1 MINDPCRTLS
11 VVSVVFIGIIITIPI
26 ICGFLGF
33 FLPSFNYQP
42 ILGKGEFSL
51 NYFYI
56 SMNIPGIYKSIILS
70 IFTCLVST
78 ILALFF
84 SQVILLYFFKTK
96 FYNYIKIIISP
107 LIALPHITMAICLI
121 FLLSPSGLLLRSIS
135 PWLTG
140 FDRPPNSYIF
150 PDEYGFFLIL
160 GLMLKEIPFLI
171 LVSLSALRE
180 FSSTKIFD
188 LGKSFQHSSFS
199 SWFIL
204 IFPII
209 YKKIRLVVFIII
221 AFSSSVVDMSLLLA
235 PSTPSTLSVRIL
247 QIFQSSDMDSFFIAS
262 NLSLIQLLII
272 IILLIFW
279 IVLEKIIKQKYFYI
293 FFIKIT
299 SFKLEFVKC
308 VILCFSIILF
318 LLSFMGIIS
327 SILWGFSENWYFP
340 NFFPN
345 DLNTSGFLSFY
356 DQNQSIIFISIFIP
370 LIVSLLSTS
379 LTIMWVELLDY
390 LNIKKT
396 QFEWIIFIPL
406 FIPQISF
413 LIGLQ
418 SFMIFLNY
426 NSFLIS
432 LIFVQLFYVIPYCFI
447 ILAPAMREVKSDY
460 IKVASSLGKN
470 RIGRLFKIK
479 IPLVLPSL
487 LTSFAIGMI
496 VSFSLYL
503 PVYFIGAGRVTTLT
517 VEALNLALSGSKQ
530 DLGIA
535 TFFQIFFPILLLI
548 IIAFINRKTIKW
560 KFNFN

>member
-1 MINDPCRTLS
+1 
-11 VVSVVFIGIIITIPI
+11 
-26 ICGFLGF
+26 
-33 FLPSFNYQP
+33 
-42 ILGKGEFSL
+42 
-51 NYFYI
+51 
-56 SMNIPGIYKSIILS
+56 MNIPGIYKSILLS
-70 IFTCLVST
+70 IFTGLVST
-78 ILALFF
+78 ALALFF

-96 FYNYIKIIISP
+96 IYNYLKIIISP
-107 LIALPHITMAICLI
+107 LIALPHITMAIGLI
-121 FLLSPSGLLLRSIS
+121 FLLSPSGLFLRSVS

-140 FDRPPNSYIF
+140 FDRPPNTYIF
-150 PDEYGFFLIL
+150 PDEYGFLLIL
-160 GLMLKEIPFLI
+160 GLMLKEIPFLV

-180 FSSTKIFD
+180 FSSKKFFD

-199 SWFIL
+199 TWFIL

-209 YKKIRLVVFIII
+209 YKKIRLVIFIII

-247 QIFQSSDMDSFFIAS
+247 QIFQSSDIDSFFIAS

-272 IILLIFW
+272 IILLKVWIFF
-279 IVLEKIIKQKYFYI
+279 EKIIKLKCFYN

-299 SFKLEFVKC
+299 SFKTEFLNF
-308 VILCFSIILF
+308 VILCLNIILF
-318 LLSFMGIIS
+318 LLSFTGIIC

-345 DLNTSGFLSFY
+345 DLNIDSFLSFY
-356 DQNQSIIFISIFIP
+356 YQNKSLILISIFIP
-370 LIVSLLSTS
+370 LIVSLLSIS
-379 LTIMWVELLDY
+379 LTIIWVELLDY
-390 LNIKKT
+390 LKIKKN
-396 QFEWIIFIPL
+396 QFEWIIFTPL

-413 LIGLQ
+413 LIGIQ
-418 SFMIFLNY
+418 SFIILFNY
-426 NSFLIS
+426 DSFLIP

-447 ILAPAMREVKSDY
+447 ILAPALREVKLDY

-470 RIGRLFKIK
+470 RIDRLFKIK

-496 VSFSLYL
+496 VSFALYV

-517 VEALNLALSGSKQ
+517 VEALNLAMSGSKQ

-535 TFFQIFFPILLLI
+535 TFFQILFPTLLLFT
-548 IIAFINRKTIKW
+548 IAFINRKTIKW
-560 KFNFN
+560 QI

>member
-1 MINDPCRTLS
+1 MVNNFFRFLS
-11 VVSVVFIGIIITIPI
+11 KISIVFIGIIITLPI
-26 ICGFLGF
+26 LFGFLGF
-33 FLPSFNYQP
+33 FLPSFNYLP
-42 ILGKGEFSL
+42 TLGKGELSL

-56 SMNIPGIYKSIILS
+56 SMNIPGIYKSILLS
-70 IFTCLVST
+70 MFTGLAST
-78 ILALFF
+78 ALALFF
-84 SQVILLYFFKTK
+84 SQFILLYFFKTK
-96 FYNYIKIIISP
+96 FYQYLKIVISP
-107 LIALPHITMAICLI
+107 LIALPHITMAIGLI
-121 FLLSPSGLLLRSIS
+121 FLLSPSGLLLRSVS
-135 PWLTG
+135 PWFTG
-140 FDRPPNSYIF
+140 FDRPPNTYIF

-160 GLMLKEIPFLI
+160 GLMLKEIPFLV
-171 LVSLSALRE
+171 LVSISALRE
-180 FSSTKIFD
+180 FSSSKFFD

-199 SWFIL
+199 TWFIL

-262 NLSLIQLLII
+262 NLSLIQLFII
-272 IILLIFW
+272 IILLIIWVFF
-279 IVLEKIIKQKYFYI
+279 EKIIKLHYFYI

-299 SFKLEFVKC
+299 SLKLEFLKV
-308 VILCFSIILF
+308 VILCLSIILF
-318 LLSFMGIIS
+318 LLSFMGIIC
-327 SILWGFSENWYFP
+327 SILWGISDNWYFP

-345 DLNTSGFLSFY
+345 DLNIDSFFSFY
-356 DQNQSIIFISIFIP
+356 NQNKSLIFISIFIP

-379 LTIMWVELLDY
+379 LTIIWVELLDH
-390 LNIKKT
+390 LNINKL
-396 QFEWIIFIPL
+396 QCERIIFIPL

-413 LIGLQ
+413 LIGIQ
-418 SFMIFLNY
+418 SFLIFFNF
-426 NSFLIS
+426 NSFLIP

-447 ILAPAMREVKSDY
+447 ILAPALREVKSDY

-470 RIGRLFKIK
+470 RIVRLFKIK

-487 LTSFAIGMI
+487 MNSFAIGMI
-496 VSFSLYL
+496 VSFSLYV

-535 TFFQIFFPILLLI
+535 TFFQILFPTLLLFTI
-548 IIAFINRKTIKW
+548 TFINRKTIKW
-560 KFNFN
+560 QI

>member
-1 MINDPCRTLS
+1 MVNNYSRSLSKIS
-11 VVSVVFIGIIITIPI
+11 VVIFGIIITVPI
-26 ICGFLGF
+26 SCGFLGF
-33 FLPSFNYQP
+33 FLPSFNYLP
-42 ILGKGEFSL
+42 ILGKDEFSL

-70 IFTCLVST
+70 IFTGLAST

-84 SQVILLYFFKTK
+84 SQVILLYFFKSK

-107 LIALPHITMAICLI
+107 LIALPHITMAIGLI

-140 FDRPPNSYIF
+140 FDRPPNIYIF

-171 LVSLSALRE
+171 LISLSALRE
-180 FSSTKIFD
+180 FPSMKFFD
-188 LGKSFQHSSFS
+188 LGKSFQHTSFS
-199 SWFIL
+199 TWFIL

-209 YKKIRLVVFIII
+209 YKKIRLVIFIII

-235 PSTPSTLSVRIL
+235 QSTPSTLSVRIL

-279 IVLEKIIKQKYFYI
+279 IILEKIFKLKYFYI
-293 FFIKIT
+293 LFIKIT
-299 SFKLEFVKC
+299 SLKLEFLKL
-308 VILCFSIILF
+308 VILFFGISLF
-318 LLSFMGIIS
+318 LLSFMGIITS
-327 SILWGFSENWYFP
+327 MLWGFSENWYFP
-340 NFFPN
+340 DFFPN
-345 DLNTSGFLSFY
+345 DLNINGFLSFY
-356 DQNQSIIFISIFIP
+356 DHNKSLIFISIFIP
-370 LIVSLLSTS
+370 LMVSLLSTS
-379 LTIMWVELLDY
+379 LTIIWVELLDY
-390 LNIKKT
+390 LKIKKT

-418 SFMIFLNY
+418 SFIVFFNY
-426 NSFLIS
+426 NNFLIP
-432 LIFVQLFYVIPYCFI
+432 LIFVQLFYVMPYCFI
-447 ILAPAMREVKSDY
+447 ILAPAIREVKSDY

-470 RIGRLFKIK
+470 RIDRLFNIK

-487 LTSFAIGMI
+487 LNSFSIGVI
-496 VSFSLYL
+496 ISFSLYL

-535 TFFQIFFPILLLI
+535 TFFQIFFPIFLLI
-548 IIAFINRKTIKW
+548 TIALINKTTIRW
-560 KFNFN
+560 KI

>member
-1 MINDPCRTLS
+1 MVNNFCRLLS
-11 VVSVVFIGIIITIPI
+11 KVSIVFIGIIIILPI
-26 ICGFLGF
+26 LFGFLGF
-33 FLPSFNYQP
+33 FLPSFNYLP
-42 ILGKGEFSL
+42 TLGKGELNL

-56 SMNIPGIYKSIILS
+56 SMNIPGIHKSILLS
-70 IFTCLVST
+70 IFTGIVST
-78 ILALFF
+78 ALALFF

-96 FYNYIKIIISP
+96 FYNYLKIIISP
-107 LIALPHITMAICLI
+107 LIALPHITMAIGLI
-121 FLLSPSGLLLRSIS
+121 FLLSPSGLLLRSVS

-140 FDRPPNSYIF
+140 FDRPPNTYIF

-180 FSSTKIFD
+180 FSSSKFFD

-199 SWFIL
+199 TWFIL

-247 QIFQSSDMDSFFIAS
+247 QIFQSSDMDSFLIAS
-262 NLSLIQLLII
+262 NLSLIQLFII
-272 IILLIFW
+272 IILLIVW
-279 IVLEKIIKQKYFYI
+279 IFFEKIIKLKFFYI

-299 SFKLEFVKC
+299 SLKSEFLKIT
-308 VILCFSIILF
+308 ILCFSVILF
-318 LLSFMGIIS
+318 LLSFMGIICS
-327 SILWGFSENWYFP
+327 VLWGISENWYFP

-345 DLNTSGFLSFY
+345 NLNINNFLNFY
-356 DQNQSIIFISIFIP
+356 YENKSLILISIFIP
-370 LIVSLLSTS
+370 LMVSLLSMS
-379 LTIMWVELLDY
+379 LIILWVELLDY
-390 LNIKKT
+390 LNITKT
-396 QFEWIIFIPL
+396 QFEWIIFTPL

-413 LIGLQ
+413 LIGIQ
-418 SFMIFLNY
+418 SFMIFFNFS
-426 NSFLIS
+426 SFLIP

-470 RIGRLFKIK
+470 RIVRLFKIK
-479 IPLVLPSL
+479 IPLVLHSL
-487 LTSFAIGMI
+487 MTSFAIGMI
-496 VSFSLYL
+496 VSFGLYV
-503 PVYFIGAGRVTTLT
+503 PVYFIGAGRVTTMT

-535 TFFQIFFPILLLI
+535 TFFQILFPTLLLLTV
-548 IIAFINRKTIKW
+548 ALINRKTVKW
-560 KFNFN
+560 QI

>member
-1 MINDPCRTLS
+1 MVSNFCRLLS
-11 VVSVVFIGIIITIPI
+11 KVSIVFIGIIIILPI
-26 ICGFLGF
+26 LFGFLGF
-33 FLPSFNYQP
+33 FLPSFNYLP
-42 ILGKGEFSL
+42 TLGKGELNL

-56 SMNIPGIYKSIILS
+56 SMNIPGIHKSILLS
-70 IFTCLVST
+70 IFTGLVST
-78 ILALFF
+78 ALALFF

-96 FYNYIKIIISP
+96 FYNYLKIIISP
-107 LIALPHITMAICLI
+107 LIALPHITMAIGLI
-121 FLLSPSGLLLRSIS
+121 FLLSPSGLLLRSVS

-140 FDRPPNSYIF
+140 FDRPPNTYIF

-180 FSSTKIFD
+180 FSSSKFFD

-199 SWFIL
+199 TWFIL

-247 QIFQSSDMDSFFIAS
+247 QIFQSSDMDSFLIAS
-262 NLSLIQLLII
+262 NLSLIQLFII
-272 IILLIFW
+272 IILLIVW
-279 IVLEKIIKQKYFYI
+279 IFFEKIIKLKFFYI

-299 SFKLEFVKC
+299 SLKSEFLKIT
-308 VILCFSIILF
+308 ILCFSVILF
-318 LLSFMGIIS
+318 LLSFMGIIC
-327 SILWGFSENWYFP
+327 SILWGISENWYFP

-345 DLNTSGFLSFY
+345 NLNINNFLNFY
-356 DQNQSIIFISIFIP
+356 YENKSLILISIFIP
-370 LIVSLLSTS
+370 LIVSLLSMS
-379 LTIMWVELLDY
+379 LIILWVELLDY
-390 LNIKKT
+390 LNITKT
-396 QFEWIIFIPL
+396 QFEWIIFTPL

-413 LIGLQ
+413 LIGIQ
-418 SFMIFLNY
+418 SFIIFFNFS
-426 NSFLIS
+426 SFLIP

-470 RIGRLFKIK
+470 RIVRLFKIK
-479 IPLVLPSL
+479 IPLVLHSL
-487 LTSFAIGMI
+487 MTSFAIGMI
-496 VSFSLYL
+496 VSFGLYV
-503 PVYFIGAGRVTTLT
+503 PVYFIGAGRVTTMT

-535 TFFQIFFPILLLI
+535 TFFQILFPTLLLLTV
-548 IIAFINRKTIKW
+548 ALINRKTVKW
-560 KFNFN
+560 QI

>member
-1 MINDPCRTLS
+1 MVNNFYRLLS
-11 VVSVVFIGIIITIPI
+11 KVSVVFIGIIISAPI
-26 ICGFLGF
+26 FCGFLGF
-33 FLPSFNYQP
+33 FLPSFNYLP
-42 ILGKGEFSL
+42 TLGKGELSL

-56 SMNIPGIYKSIILS
+56 SMNIPGIHKSIFLS
-70 IFTCLVST
+70 IFTGLVST
-78 ILALFF
+78 TLALFF

-96 FYNYIKIIISP
+96 FYNYLKIIISP
-107 LIALPHITMAICLI
+107 LIALPHITMAIALI
-121 FLLSPSGLLLRSIS
+121 FLLSPSGLLLRLVS

-140 FDRPPNSYIF
+140 FDRPPNSYTF
-150 PDEYGFFLIL
+150 PDEYGFYLIL

-180 FSSTKIFD
+180 FSSTKFFD
-188 LGKSFQHSSFS
+188 LGKSFQHSGFS
-199 SWFIL
+199 TWFIL

-262 NLSLIQLLII
+262 NLSLIQLFII
-272 IILLIFW
+272 IILFIIWIF
-279 IVLEKIIKQKYFYI
+279 LEKITKLKYFYI
-293 FFIKIT
+293 LFIKIT
-299 SFKLEFVKC
+299 SLKSELLKFI
-308 VILCFSIILF
+308 ILCFGTTLF
-318 LLSFMGIIS
+318 LLSFFGIIF

-345 DLNTSGFLSFY
+345 DLNFNSFLRFY
-356 DQNQSIIFISIFIP
+356 DQNKSLIFISIFIP
-370 LIVSLLSTS
+370 LMVSLLSIS
-379 LTIMWVELLDY
+379 LTTIWVELLDY

-413 LIGLQ
+413 LIGIQ
-418 SFMIFLNY
+418 SFIIIFNY
-426 NSFLIS
+426 NSYVIA

-447 ILAPAMREVKSDY
+447 ILAPALREVKSDY

-470 RIGRLFKIK
+470 RIDRLFKIK
-479 IPLVLPSL
+479 VPLVLPSL

-496 VSFSLYL
+496 VSFALYV
-503 PVYFIGAGRVTTLT
+503 PVYFIGAGRITTLT

-530 DLGIA
+530 DLGVA
-535 TFFQIFFPILLLI
+535 TFFQILLPILMLFT
-548 IIAFINRKTIKW
+548 IALINRKTIKW
-560 KFNFN
+560 QI